1 MEYRLDVGLWNQV
14 FAVPAALVDRHLK
27 LAGKEQLQVILW
39 LLRHP
44 DRGFAPAELAQAL
57 GMPEEA
63 ALDCLDYYPD
73 MENSAYCIVLAD
85 GDVNEDGVDSRI
97 SCTRMKL
104 VKELSLS
111 EFVMHSLNYIFR
123 HPYRSD
129 NRRVEKDRGEAGRGF
144 VIVRGKEPAAKGEL
158 GAILAFAKEEPER
171 RDIFELG
178 MYEVDGREILPGTW
192 YDINGRAAE

>member
-1 MEYRLDVGLWNQV
+1 MIMAYKGVEKDLSCTSGGNRYQYREGVWNEENT
-14 FAVPAALVDRHLK
+14 AKCAS
-27 LAGKEQLQVILW
+27 AGF
-39 LLRHP
+39 HC
-44 DRGFAPAELAQAL
+44 AEN
-57 GMPEEA
+57 P
-63 ALDCLDYYPD
+63 LDCLDYYPD